1 MNAHERIKGLLVD
14 FALRELSEQQS
25 AQVEAHLTECQQC
38 SSELRRLQA
47 VLQCAASRRELSA
60 DKQICESA
68 KHALFAIVANRETKE
83 PTSRLTICL
92 DSIGRTIM
100 KSRITKLAAAAV
112 IIIAVLIGIHQLGG
126 GTVTFADVI
135 KPILNARTVVLDFI
149 VGSEETG
156 PVMHDIVIGS
166 RIRRTFSNMDT
177 IMIIDLDN
185 AKMLTLDPPSKG
197 AAYIDIQGPLRE
209 GTRNLI
215 EFVRNA
221 VIRVKDRPDIPVQE
235 LGQREI
241 DGRKAVG
248 FLVRSHNE
256 EVTIWA
262 DAKTATPI
270 RIELLYGQTL
280 YILKNIEFDVP
291 VEESLV
297 SMDVPA
303 GYTLSDKQFDM
314 TQFTEQDFITSL
326 RLYAEHLLAGS
337 FPQSLSLED
346 LMNQTPR
353 IGEKIGQ
360 LNISDEEKTQLGM
373 TLGRGFVFFQQ
384 LGPNGVDWHYAG
396 SGVKLGE
403 GDKAIFWYQPKGSQ
417 TYRVIYGDL
426 SAKDVAP
433 ENLPK

>member
-1 MNAHERIKGLLVD
+1 MSTHEQISELLVD
-14 FALRELSEQQS
+14 FALRELSDQQS
-25 AQVEAHLTECQQC
+25 SEVKAHLTECQQC
-38 SSELRRLQA
+38 NRELRRLQA
-47 VLQCAASRRELSA
+47 ILECAANRRELWL
-60 DKQICESA
+60 DEQVCESA
-68 KHALFAIVANRETKE
+68 KEALFAVVANRAMKE
-83 PTSRLTICL
+83 PTPRLTIRL
-92 DSIGRTIM
+92 ESIRRTIM
-100 KSRITKLAAAAV
+100 KSKITKLATAAA
-112 IIIAVLIGIHQLGG
+112 IIVAALITFYFVGNPLAA
-126 GTVTFADVI
+126 TVTFADVI
-135 KPILNARTVVLDFI
+135 KPILKAHTVVLDFI

-209 GTRNLI
+209 GTKNLV
-215 EFVRNA
+215 EFVRK
-221 VIRVKDRPDIPVQE
+221 VITNLKDLPVQA

-241 DGRKAVG
+241 DGQKAVG
-248 FLVRSHNE
+248 FLARGHNE
-256 EVTIWA
+256 EITIWA
-262 DAKTATPI
+262 NPKTATPI

-280 YILKNIEFDVP
+280 YVLKNIEFDVT
-291 VEESLV
+291 VDESLV

-314 TQFTEQDFITSL
+314 SQFTEQDFITSL

-373 TLGRGFVFFQQ
+373 TMGRGFVFFQQ

-403 GDKAIFWYQPKGSQ
+403 AGKAIFWYQPKGLA

-426 SAKDVAP
+426 SVKDVAP

>member
-1 MNAHERIKGLLVD
+1 MNCAEYRELLVAYMEGLLNETEKQSVAQHLRDCAACRLELKQISNLYSRLVDNGKNLAQTDLEDVVLERII
-14 FALRELSEQQS
+14 REQNVRLKTTSKIGAS
-25 AQVEAHLTECQQC
+25 LKI
-38 SSELRRLQA
+38 RR
-47 VLQCAASRRELSA
+47 
-60 DKQICESA
+60 I
-68 KHALFAIVANRETKE
+68 
-83 PTSRLTICL
+83 
-92 DSIGRTIM
+92 IM
-100 KSRITKLAAAAV
+100 KSKITRFAAAAAILV
-112 IIIAVLIGIHQLGG
+112 ATVLGLHLFNPLRA
-126 GTVTFADVI
+126 TVTFADVI

-156 PVMHDIVIGS
+156 PVMHDIVVGS
-166 RIRRTFSNMDT
+166 RIRRTFSNIDT
-177 IMIIDLDN
+177 ILIIDLDN
-185 AKMLTLDPPSKG
+185 AKMLTLDPPNKG
-197 AAYIDIQGPLRE
+197 AAYVDIQGPLRE

-235 LGQREI
+235 LGQQEI

-291 VEESLV
+291 VDESLV

-303 GYTLSDKQFDM
+303 GYTSSDKEFDM
-314 TQFTEQDFITSL
+314 RQFTEQDFITVL
-326 RLYAEHLLAGS
+326 RLWAEHLLGGS
-337 FPQSLSLED
+337 FPQSLTVGD
-346 LMNQTPR
+346 LMSLTPQM
-353 IGEKIGQ
+353 GEKIGQ

-373 TLGRGFVFFQQ
+373 AMGRGFVFFQQ
-384 LGPNGVDWHYAG
+384 LDPTGATWHYAG
-396 SGVKLGE
+396 SGVKLG
-403 GDKAIFWYQPKGSQ
+403 DASKAVFWYQPKGAQ

-426 SAKDVAP
+426 SVKDVAP
-433 ENLPK
+433 GDLPK

>member
-1 MNAHERIKGLLVD
+1 MSTHEQISELLVG

-25 AQVEAHLTECQQC
+25 AQVEVHLTECQQC
-38 SSELRRLQA
+38 NSELRRLQA

-112 IIIAVLIGIHQLGG
+112 IIIAVLIGINPFRS
-126 GTVTFADVI
+126 TITFAEVI

-156 PVMHDIVIGS
+156 PVMHDIVVGS

-177 IMIIDLDN
+177 IMIINLEN
-185 AKMLTLDPPSKG
+185 AKMLTLDPPSKV
-197 AAYIDIQGPLRE
+197 AVYVDIQGPLRE

-221 VIRVKDRPDIPVQE
+221 VIRVKDQPDIPVQE

-241 DGRKAVG
+241 DGQKAVG
-248 FLVRSHNE
+248 FLVRGHNE

-291 VEESLV
+291 VDESLV

-303 GYTLSDKQFDM
+303 GYTVSDKQFDM

-403 GDKAIFWYQPKGSQ
+403 ADKAIFWYQPKGSQ

-426 SAKDVAP
+426 SVKDVAP